1 MNFDH
6 LSNLTKMRIIQN
18 NKYQKLDDDFFPPS
32 VNNCMACSRNLFFL
46 LFSLLLETTNCFSSL
61 LLICLSNHSF
71 FLLLLLD
78 SPMVNMSTSNNSTPR
93 STSQHHHA
101 PTTTATIPVTRST
114 IDDFRE
120 IIREQS
126 FIIPNNSSSDPNH
139 IDVPIKKYPPLP
151 DIAVPNFNSNP
162 SSFFRTETVL
172 TTPKQHQPKKQMFYH
187 FAPSQRGHLPALN
200 KRQPIITNVMDLDED
215 LPQCHTTI
223 AQRAATYTSP
233 SDRVISPIKR
243 PSAPSPPASAQIKRL
258 GQNAFVYGEEEQD
271 EEDEEDEENY
281 SGIDD
286 DDDSRLFEENFYRYT
301 HQPITMINNRRINHY
316 NHNRFSNMNDGQS
329 TILFD
334 DEPTHPLDSLNL
346 EP

>member
-1 MNFDH
+1 
-6 LSNLTKMRIIQN
+6 
-18 NKYQKLDDDFFPPS
+18 
-32 VNNCMACSRNLFFL
+32 
-46 LFSLLLETTNCFSSL
+46 
-61 LLICLSNHSF
+61 
-71 FLLLLLD
+71 
-78 SPMVNMSTSNNSTPR
+78 MSTSNNSTPR

-101 PTTTATIPVTRST
+101 PSTTATIPVARST

-126 FIIPNNSSSDPNH
+126 FIIPNNSSSDHNH

-162 SSFFRTETVL
+162 SSFFRTETIL
-172 TTPKQHQPKKQMFYH
+172 TAPKQNPPKKQMFYH
-187 FAPSQRGHLPALN
+187 FAPSQRGHLPALGR
-200 KRQPIITNVMDLDED
+200 RQPIMSTVMDLDED
-215 LPQCHTTI
+215 LPQCNITI
-223 AQRAATYTSP
+223 TQRAATYTSP
-233 SDRVISPIKR
+233 GDRVISPIKR

-286 DDDSRLFEENFYRYT
+286 DDSQLFDEHFYRYT
-301 HQPITMINNRRINHY
+301 HQPITMINNRRIDHY
-316 NHNRFSNMNDGQS
+316 NHNNRYSNINDRQNTLVIDGHH
-329 TILFD
+329 